1 MKKIPPKKTHIK
13 TSWEPVAAWYDEMLK
28 GSDTY
33 QEKVILPN
41 LLRILLATHG
51 TRILDIAC
59 GQGFFSKVYAEGG
72 SQVTGIDIS
81 KELIKR
87 AKLSENQNLK
97 FEVGNANKLS
107 AKNESFDSAII
118 VLALQNI
125 KDMAGVIREAHRV
138 LVRGGK
144 LVIVINHPAFRILKA
159 SSWGFDVEKD
169 IQYRRIDKY
178 GIPFEVEV
186 DMTPGAKSEEDKV
199 RTVSFHRSIQDYF
212 KALVNAGFG
221 VTGLEEWISHKQSE
235 FGPRSLAENI
245 ARKEFPMFM
254 AIVAEK
260 LKSGKL

>member
-1 MKKIPPKKTHIK
+1 MKKSNHK

-28 GSDTY
+28 GEDTY
-33 QEKVILPN
+33 QSKVILPN
-41 LLRILLATHG
+41 LLRILPATPG
-51 TRILDIAC
+51 KKILDIAC

-144 LVIVINHPAFRILKA
+144 LVIVI
-159 SSWGFDVEKD
+159 
-169 IQYRRIDKY
+169 
-178 GIPFEVEV
+178 
-186 DMTPGAKSEEDKV
+186 
-199 RTVSFHRSIQDYF
+199 
-212 KALVNAGFG
+212 
-221 VTGLEEWISHKQSE
+221 
-235 FGPRSLAENI
+235 
-245 ARKEFPMFM
+245 
-254 AIVAEK
+254 
-260 LKSGKL
+260 